1 MFGYQVKTVAL
12 SFLKFSYSLPTNVKS
27 ISTYSAPQFLDIP
40 IVLLYNYLI
49 FLFWIHFSCKCRFFP
64 PGYLIWAGFCTGLI
78 RFTKKEL
85 VVFVKK
91 WIDWKRKMIS
101 RLFGIRLVVLSP
113 FFCGRAY
120 PGDQKE
126 ALLHHVTATV

>member
-12 SFLKFSYSLPTNVKS
+12 SFLKFSYSLSTNVKP

-49 FLFWIHFSCKCRFFP
+49 FLFRIHFSYKCRFFP

-85 VVFVKK
+85 VVFVRKL
-91 WIDWKRKMIS
+91 IDWKRKMIS

-113 FFCGRAY
+113 FFAAVPTLETKKRPCY
-120 PGDQKE
+120 IM
-126 ALLHHVTATV
+126 